1 MHDDEQKT
9 IDSRFKKQ
17 NTNSLAN
24 KERQRCNQL
33 TLEMCRSTFLTMEPY
48 FNDVCEAYYIQT
60 NGNDF
65 PSVSE
70 LACLYFNLDDELE
83 AVAYLLGIK

>member
-1 MHDDEQKT
+1 
-9 IDSRFKKQ
+9 
-17 NTNSLAN
+17 
-24 KERQRCNQL
+24 
-33 TLEMCRSTFLTMEPY
+33 MCRSTFLTMEPY

-60 NGNDF
+60 NGKDF